1 MNCANHPDRERV
13 AFCQN
18 CGKPLCEE
26 CKRVDGNS
34 IFCEQCF
41 AMRGV
46 QAPPYSSGPYAPPP
60 AGYVPGGPLP
70 RRPAEPVLAGLL
82 GLIPGVGAMY
92 NEQFAKGIVHL
103 VVFAIL
109 VSLAND
115 VNGIFGI
122 FIGGWVLYMAFEA
135 YHTARARRDGTPLP
149 NPFGLNDLGDRM
161 GFGNAWPGSHTPYG
175 GSSVPPYDPAAQ
187 GQAQGSAHGT
197 VPPQAGPVSQN
208 PEQTWAAPGGAYFH
222 RGADGSQTY
231 STPAAFFHRGADGTE
246 SYGVPSASHWGA
258 PYDVPPAPPVP
269 PVPPV
274 SPHRHI
280 PTGAVWLIALGVF
293 FLVGHAPVFRV
304 FHGRLFGPIVLIA
317 IGIWVFVRR
326 MMETGHS
333 MEDDGSDFYR
343 WRLTHAFN
351 RAAWLILIGVLWLLD
366 ALHVFYWS
374 HSWPVLLI
382 AGGVLMIFRRTI
394 FSPGY
399 GPVPPYGAVPAGQP
413 PAAPVTSTE
422 IVPVD
427 PAHFTRDDHNDHEE
441 GR

>member
-34 IFCEQCF
+34 IFCEPCF
-41 AMRGV
+41 AMRGA
-46 QAPPYSSGPYAPPP
+46 QAPPPGYSSGYSSGPYAPP
-60 AGYVPGGPLP
+60 AGGYVPGGPLP
-70 RRPAEPVLAGLL
+70 RRAAEPVLAGLL

-122 FIGGWVLYMAFEA
+122 FIAGWVLYMAFDA

-149 NPFGLNDLGDRM
+149 NPFGLNDLGERM
-161 GFGNAWPGSHTPYG
+161 GFGKGWPGPHPPYN

-187 GQAQGSAHGT
+187 GPAQGP
-197 VPPQAGPVSQN
+197 VPPQTGAVPQTPPAGQA
-208 PEQTWAAPGGAYFH
+208 WAAPGSYYH
-222 RGADGSQTY
+222 RGADGSETY
-231 STPAAFFHRGADGTE
+231 STPTAFFHRGASGSET
-246 SYGVPSASHWGA
+246 YGVPPASNWGA
-258 PYDVPPAPPVP
+258 PYDVPPVPQVPVP
-269 PVPPV
+269 PIP
-274 SPHRHI
+274 SHRHI
-280 PTGAVWLIALGVF
+280 PTGAVWLIAIGIF

-304 FHGRLFGPIVLIA
+304 FHGRLFGPLVLIA
-317 IGIWVFVRR
+317 IGIWIFVRR
-326 MMETGHS
+326 MLETGHS
-333 MEDDGSDFYR
+333 LENDGSDFYR
-343 WRLTHAFN
+343 WRLTHAIN
-351 RAAWLILIGVLWLLD
+351 RAAWLVLVGALWLLD
-366 ALHVFYWS
+366 ALHVFSWS

-382 AGGVLMIFRRTI
+382 VGGVLMIFRRTM

-399 GPVPPYGAVPAGQP
+399 GAVPPYGAAPTAPVSS
-413 PAAPVTSTE
+413 AAPVTSTE
-422 IVPVD
+422 IVPAD
-427 PAHFTRDDHNDHEE
+427 PAHFTRDDHEE